1 VSEQI
6 GRSPSGAG
14 RGIYVN
20 IFPVLGTHVKETKDP
35 PVNVLLF
42 HLGEA
47 AGL

>member
-1 VSEQI
+1 VPEQI

-14 RGIYVN
+14 RGIYAN
-20 IFPVLGTHVKETKDP
+20 IFPVLSTHVQETKDP

-42 HLGEA
+42 HVSKA